1 MSAKKKQPTY
11 KIPVNRHTKSVPS
24 YTEGEYWINNRRER
38 YEAELAAGFVENPGC
53 GWTEESWTE
62 YTKNRIK
69 ELEFDW
75 VEPAEFTDTFEIKD
89 WTRGRSAAGINLKS
103 KTTGG
108 AYYMM
113 ISNLFELLST
123 ATISGGEV
131 TGRWIVKK
139 RGANYGIQYLG
150 EANQWPAN

>member
-1 MSAKKKQPTY
+1 MAAKKKPTY

-24 YTEGEYWINNRRER
+24 YTDGEYWTNNLRER
-38 YEAELAAGFVENPGC
+38 FETELAAGFTPRPGW
-53 GWTEESWTE
+53 GWTEENWTE

-75 VEPAEFTDTFEIKD
+75 VEPAEFTDTFGIKD
-89 WTRGRSAAGINLKS
+89 WSRGRSAAGINLTS

-108 AYYMM
+108 TYYMM
-113 ISNLFELLST
+113 ISDLFELLSK
-123 ATISGGEV
+123 ATIASGEV

-150 EANQWPAN
+150 AAE